1 VKFADTGLVPEL
13 LEAVAKAGYETPTP
27 IQQQAIPPALA
38 GRDVLGC
45 AQTGTGKTAA
55 FSLPILQRIDSVA
68 NGRTVLRALV
78 LTPTRELAAQI
89 SESFST
95 YGAGLG
101 LEHAVIF
108 GGVNEKPQIKVLQ
121 KGIDILI
128 ATPGRLI
135 DLMGRGFVSL
145 AHLEIFVLDEADRM
159 LDMGFIHD
167 VKRITAKLPSKRQTL
182 LFSATMPDEIRSLAS
197 KLMKDPVHVS
207 VTPVSSTAEKIAQS
221 VYFTDKAQKRRLLL
235 HVLSK
240 PEVKRALV
248 FSRTKHGANR
258 VVQFLDAGGIPCAAI
273 HGNKSQ
279 GARTR
284 ALDGFRSGELPVLV
298 ATDIA
303 ARGIDVE
310 GVTHVVNFDLPN
322 VPETYVHR
330 IGRTAR
336 AGAEGIAVSFCDD
349 EERPYLADIE
359 RLIKMRIE
367 RAPGPTSL
375 PAEPSRPQQAASA
388 ERSQRSGPPPRRN
401 GPGARPNRGGMAR
414 RSEGSRGRAAQR

>member
-1 VKFADTGLVPEL
+1 
-13 LEAVAKAGYETPTP
+13 
-27 IQQQAIPPALA
+27 
-38 GRDVLGC
+38 
-45 AQTGTGKTAA
+45 
-55 FSLPILQRIDSVA
+55 
-68 NGRTVLRALV
+68 
-78 LTPTRELAAQI
+78 
-89 SESFST
+89 
-95 YGAGLG
+95 
-101 LEHAVIF
+101 
-108 GGVNEKPQIKVLQ
+108 
-121 KGIDILI
+121 
-128 ATPGRLI
+128 
-135 DLMGRGFVSL
+135 
-145 AHLEIFVLDEADRM
+145 
-159 LDMGFIHD
+159 
-167 VKRITAKLPSKRQTL
+167 
-182 LFSATMPDEIRSLAS
+182 
-197 KLMKDPVHVS
+197 VS

-235 HVLSK
+235 YVLSK

-258 VVQFLDAGGIPCAAI
+258 VVQFLDAGGIASAAI

-367 RAPGPTSL
+367 RAPGPTL
-375 PAEPSRPQQAASA
+375 PAEPVRAAQAAPP
-388 ERSQRSGPPPRRN
+388 ERPQRSGPPPRRN
-401 GPGARPNRGGMAR
+401 GAHGRPGRGGINR
-414 RSEGSRGRAAQR
+414 RGEGSRGRAAPR